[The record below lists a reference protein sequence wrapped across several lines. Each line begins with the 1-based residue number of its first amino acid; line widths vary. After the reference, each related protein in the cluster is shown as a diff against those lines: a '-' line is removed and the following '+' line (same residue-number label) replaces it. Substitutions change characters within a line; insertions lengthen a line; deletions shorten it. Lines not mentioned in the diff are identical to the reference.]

1 MILRAHFGPLPS
13 ARVQISIDEPQYR
26 WMREHG
32 ALHIPD
38 VRAQNEF
45 PLVGSGG
52 TSPHML
58 SRSPSAAR

>member
-1 MILRAHFGPLPS
+1 MVPRAHLGPIPI
-13 ARVQISIDEPQYR
+13 ARVEMNRGAASS

-45 PLVGSGG
+45 PDVGFLGNFR
-52 TSPHML
+52 TF
-58 SRSPSAAR
+58 